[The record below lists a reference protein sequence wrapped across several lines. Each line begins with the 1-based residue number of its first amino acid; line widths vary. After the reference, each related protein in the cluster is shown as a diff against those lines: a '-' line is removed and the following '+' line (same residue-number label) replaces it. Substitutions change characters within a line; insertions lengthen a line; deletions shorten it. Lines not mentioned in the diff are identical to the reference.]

1 LNNICILGSLNMD
14 LVMNVDKM
22 VQVGETV
29 LAKSFKKISGGK
41 GANQAVAAS
50 RLGANVSMIG
60 KLGND
65 DNGQELYKCL
75 QNDEINIQN
84 VIFDEKNPTGMAI
97 ISVDAAGNNSIV
109 VVPGSNMNITK
120 QDIQK
125 CRETIINAEVIVAQF
140 ETPIETTIE
149 AFKIAKENGVM
160 TVLNPAPASK
170 ICDELIRL
178 TDILIPNETE
188 VEVLSNV
195 KVYNEETAKKAA
207 AEFFNKGVHYVIITL
222 GDKGA
227 VLISKQES
235 ILISAYNV
243 NAVDTTAAG
252 DGFIGALVTKL
263 NICKEDNNMFNELLE
278 AIKFANKVSSLIVQ
292 KQGAQTSLPTME
304 EVIKSFEGVK
314 K

>member
-1 LNNICILGSLNMD
+1 MD

-22 VQVGETV
+22 VMVGETI
-29 LAKSFKKISGGK
+29 LAKSFEKISGGK

-65 DNGQELYKCL
+65 DNGHEIYKCL
-75 QNDEINIQN
+75 ESDKVNTENIL
-84 VIFDEKNPTGMAI
+84 FDDVNPTGMAI
-97 ISVDAAGNNSIV
+97 ISVNAEGNNAII

-120 QDIQK
+120 EEIEK
-125 CRETIINAEVIVAQF
+125 CRKTIINSEVIIAQF
-140 ETPIETTIE
+140 ETPVEATIE

-170 ICDELIRL
+170 ICDELMSL
-178 TDILIPNETE
+178 TDIIIPNETE
-188 VEVLSNV
+188 AKTITNIKVED
-195 KVYNEETAKKAA
+195 EETAKKAA
-207 AEFFNKGVHYVIITL
+207 EKFLEKGVHYVIITL

-227 VLISKQES
+227 VLISKKQS
-235 ILISAYNV
+235 ILVPAYKV
-243 NAVDTTAAG
+243 KAVDTTAAG

-263 NICKEDNNMFNELLE
+263 NISSEDEDMFNDLKE
-278 AIKFANKVSSLIVQ
+278 AICFANKVSSIIVQ
-292 KQGAQTSLPTME
+292 SLGAQTSLPTME
-304 EVIKSFEGVK
+304 VVIKSFEEVK